1 MNSFQCGGGIGE
13 LGAELRD
20 DPESELRDDTGGRLS
35 GRLNGE
41 LRGEEEPMRPPKSI
55 LNFAH

>member
-20 DPESELRDDTGGRLS
+20 DPESESRDDTGGRLS
-35 GRLNGE
+35 GE
-41 LRGEEEPMRPPKSI
+41 LRGEEEPMRPSRSI
-55 LNFAH
+55 LSFAH